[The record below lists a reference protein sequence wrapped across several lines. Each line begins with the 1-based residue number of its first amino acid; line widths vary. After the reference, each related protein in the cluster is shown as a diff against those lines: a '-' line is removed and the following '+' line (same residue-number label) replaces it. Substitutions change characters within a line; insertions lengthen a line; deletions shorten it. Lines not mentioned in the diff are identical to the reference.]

1 MPNKSKSKSKSN
13 HDLLFRSP
21 PTPRALR
28 RNRPRKRGMLRS
40 LLDDALCKTID
51 QLCQQLG
58 SLLLSPSVQ
67 SSVTPSPTSV
77 ANSSSMAAM
86 ATTAAEA
93 AEATSHNDHV
103 PPPPAALSHL
113 ILSHPNSSEGKR
125 DRSNR
130 NHSQNCLILLDECV
144 DIDGTVKNLASAAD
158 SSKIVL
164 EALVEIGRRC

>member
-1 MPNKSKSKSKSN
+1 MTSSSEALLPQELFDETVLENEECF
-13 HDLLFRSP
+13 DLSP
-21 PTPRALR
+21 
-28 RNRPRKRGMLRS
+28 
-40 LLDDALCKTID
+40 DDALLETID
-51 QLCQQLG
+51 QFRQQLG
-58 SLLLSPSVQ
+58 SSSASPSVQ

-77 ANSSSMAAM
+77 ANSSS
-86 ATTAAEA
+86 TAATA
-93 AEATSHNDHV
+93 ATSRDDHV

-144 DIDGTVKNLASAAD
+144 DIDRTVKNLASAAD